1 MERAKGRT
9 ASILI
14 DLSGFIS
21 DYDRILTV
29 QRNLNRLRNEGR
41 VPDLVILLQHN
52 SVYTTGIHDNPEEY
66 TGLKSKPIRLERGGS
81 VTYHGPGQL
90 VAYFIVSLKDRG
102 INILDMIRIIQG
114 SVCDSLERFQ
124 CIGEGRFGK
133 ETGVWIRGKSRKIAS
148 IGLALKGF
156 CTMHGVAVNVANDL
170 GMFEPIRPCGYD
182 HEVMTSLSE
191 STGKVLKIEEFSR
204 EFKRSIKRKMEIDEE
219 IVFDKIEN
227 FIEYLNERLSV
238 TAP

>member
-1 MERAKGRT
+1 MEGVKEET

-21 DYDRILTV
+21 DYGRILAV
-29 QRNLNRLRNEGR
+29 QRNLNHFRNEGQ
-41 VPDLVILLQHN
+41 VPDMVILLQHS

-66 TGLKSKPIRLERGGS
+66 KGLESKPIRLERGGS

-90 VAYFIVSLKDRG
+90 VAYFIVSLKDRR
-102 INILDMIRIIQG
+102 INILDLIRIIQD
-114 SVCDSLERFQ
+114 SVCESLERFR
-124 CIGEGRFGK
+124 CPGEGRLGK
-133 ETGVWIRGKSRKIAS
+133 ETGVWIRGKERKIAS

-156 CTMHGVAVNVANDL
+156 CTMHGVAVNITNDL
-170 GMFEPIRPCGYD
+170 SMFDPIRPCGYN
-182 HEVMTSLSE
+182 HEIMTNLSE
-191 STGKVLKIEEFSR
+191 STGKSLKIEEYSR
-204 EFKRSIKRKMEIDEE
+204 EFKSSIKRKMGIAEE
-219 IVFDKIEN
+219 IVFDKIED